1 MKNFNIVNNIYI
13 FGIVNIIYKGI
24 IDAKSVLFLFDV
36 RENWIVVNIIR
47 TFRLEVFNVMDL

>member
-36 RENWIVVNIIR
+36 RENRIVVNIIR
-47 TFRLEVFNVMDL
+47 MFRLEVFNVMDL

>member
-36 RENWIVVNIIR
+36 RENRIVVNIIR